1 MTITRRDFVLGTASG
16 LALATQGLARPT
28 LAQSASEPI
37 RFGWLAALTG
47 PSSAPAIGFDRGVSF
62 AANEINA
69 AGGVKGRKIEV
80 VTRDTQGD
88 PTKAVNATQEMISRL
103 KVNAIWGPTN
113 SGEALATTPIMA
125 RTKMPNIHP
134 CVVNS
139 LIDPEK
145 FPNAFRTAPA
155 NLQWDAAVRH

>member
-16 LALATQGLARPT
+16 LALASQGLVRPS

-47 PSSAPAIGFDRGVSF
+47 PSSAPAIGFDRGVNF

-69 AGGVKGRKIEV
+69 GGGSGGGIGRRKIEI

-113 SGEALATTPIMA
+113 SRQLADRSREIPQ
-125 RTKMPNIHP
+125 RLPHRP
-134 CVVNS
+134 GQ
-139 LIDPEK
+139 
-145 FPNAFRTAPA
+145 R
-155 NLQWDAAVRH
+155 AVGRGGAQIRP